1 MEYMYSDFL
10 YARPSFLEG
19 MARVMDIGD
28 TLNEYN
34 ASDDPDTIALLMDW
48 LAVGQA
54 MRQAI
59 GEYEEAAE
67 SDELELVG

>member
-1 MEYMYSDFL
+1 MEDMYTDFL

-19 MARVMDIGD
+19 MARIADMGG

-34 ASDDPDTIALLMDW
+34 ASDDPDTVALMMDW
-48 LAVGQA
+48 LAVGRA

-59 GEYEEAAE
+59 GDFEAAD
-67 SDELELVG
+67 SDELEWVG

>member
-1 MEYMYSDFL
+1 MEDIYSDFL

-19 MARVMDIGD
+19 MARIADMGG

-34 ASDDPDTIALLMDW
+34 ASDNPDTVALTMDW
-48 LAVGQA
+48 LAVGRA

-59 GEYEEAAE
+59 GDFEAAD

>member
-1 MEYMYSDFL
+1 MEDMYRDFL

-19 MARVMDIGD
+19 MARIADMGG

-34 ASDDPDTIALLMDW
+34 ACDDPDTVALMMDW
-48 LAVGQA
+48 LAVGRA

-59 GEYEEAAE
+59 GDFEAAD
-67 SDELELVG
+67 SDELERVG

>member
-1 MEYMYSDFL
+1 MEDMYTDFL

-19 MARVMDIGD
+19 MARIADMGG

-34 ASDDPDTIALLMDW
+34 ASDDPDTAALMMDW
-48 LAVGQA
+48 LAVGRA

-59 GEYEEAAE
+59 GDFEAAD

>member
-1 MEYMYSDFL
+1 MEDMYSDFL

-19 MARVMDIGD
+19 MARIADMGG

-34 ASDDPDTIALLMDW
+34 ASGDPDTVALMMDW
-48 LAVGQA
+48 LAVGHA

-59 GEYEEAAE
+59 GDFEAAD

>member
-1 MEYMYSDFL
+1 MEDMYSDFL

-19 MARVMDIGD
+19 MARVMDIGS

-34 ASDDPDTIALLMDW
+34 SSGDPDTIALLMDW
-48 LAVGQA
+48 LVVGQA

-59 GEYEEAAE
+59 NQYETEE
-67 SDELELVG
+67 VDELELVG

>member
-1 MEYMYSDFL
+1 MDYMHSDFL
-10 YARPSFLEG
+10 YARPSFFEG
-19 MARVMDIGD
+19 MARVMDIGN

-34 ASDDPDTIALLMDW
+34 AYDDPDTTALLMDW

-59 GEYEEAAE
+59 EEYEETAK
-67 SDELELVG
+67 SDGLELVR

>member
-1 MEYMYSDFL
+1 MEDMYSDFL

-19 MARVMDIGD
+19 MARVMDIGG

-34 ASDDPDTIALLMDW
+34 SSGDPDTIALLMDW
-48 LAVGQA
+48 LVVGQA

-59 GEYEEAAE
+59 DEHETAE
-67 SDELELVG
+67 VDELELAG

>member
-1 MEYMYSDFL
+1 MEDMYSDFL

-19 MARVMDIGD
+19 MARIADMGG

-34 ASDDPDTIALLMDW
+34 ASDDPDAVALMMDW
-48 LAVGQA
+48 LAVGRA

-59 GEYEEAAE
+59 GDFEAAD